1 MKALYFDIISGISG
15 DMTLAAL
22 LQIVPKCDELA
33 SIINDT
39 FNVDI
44 KIALTDKFING
55 VLCKKLVLHIPH
67 EPHIHRNFN
76 FIRNK
81 IESSS
86 IPDSVKKD
94 AIGIFYLIAQSEAKI
109 HGKTVDEVH
118 FHEVGSIDSIIDIL
132 GASYLFSQINAK
144 IISSPAK
151 LGHGIVNV
159 AHGAIPVPAPATIDI
174 LKDFPVERLDV
185 PSELTT
191 PTGAAILKYYVKD
204 VSYHFEEQ

>member
-1 MKALYFDIISGISG
+1 
-15 DMTLAAL
+15 
-22 LQIVPKCDELA
+22 
-33 SIINDT
+33 
-39 FNVDI
+39 
-44 KIALTDKFING
+44 
-55 VLCKKLVLHIPH
+55 LH
-67 EPHIHRNFN
+67 
-76 FIRNK
+76 K
-81 IESSS
+81 
-86 IPDSVKKD
+86 
-94 AIGIFYLIAQSEAKI
+94 SEAKI